1 MEPRGGGAGFLAVP
15 SESEVEVTTY
25 SLLASGGGRGTFVEL
40 NSQPVE
46 SDAVSRWAVSN

>member
-25 SLLASGGGRGTFVEL
+25 SLLASGGGRGTFVGL
-40 NSQPVE
+40 NSQPVG